1 MNRII
6 RGDKQIGI
14 VPIKIIM
21 IKRSENGFKHND
33 KYDEKFP
40 PVDVS
45 KTIHVKQRYKYK
57 EYDRVDGY
65 NYVSAY
71 LLCYIYGLRTV
82 E

>member
-1 MNRII
+1 MIRIT
-6 RGDKQIGI
+6 RGDEQIGS
-14 VPIKIIM
+14 VPIKKIIM

-57 EYDRVDGY
+57 QYDGVSMVIIMFQRTFFVTFMGY
-65 NYVSAY
+65 V
-71 LLCYIYGLRTV
+71 R
-82 E
+82 

>member
-33 KYDEKFP
+33 KYDEKVP
-40 PVDVS
+40 PVDVYH
-45 KTIHVKQRYKYK
+45 TQQY
-57 EYDRVDGY
+57 
-65 NYVSAY
+65 
-71 LLCYIYGLRTV
+71 T
-82 E
+82 

>member
-6 RGDKQIGI
+6 RGDEQIGS
-14 VPIKIIM
+14 VPIKKIIM
-21 IKRSENGFKHND
+21 IRRSENGFKHND

-57 EYDRVDGY
+57 QYDGVSMVIIMFQRTFFVTLIGY
-65 NYVSAY
+65 V
-71 LLCYIYGLRTV
+71 R
-82 E
+82 